1 MRSINVTFE
10 DEEMKRLKEAKG
22 KIKGKISWRGFILKM
37 LDELEDTK

>member
-10 DEEMKRLKEAKG
+10 DEEMERLKKAKG
-22 KIKGKISWRGFILKM
+22 AFSWRSFILKM